1 MNTEQV
7 INTAWKMS
15 KYGVFLIPIFPHSY
29 WTWRDTPYL
38 SVFSPN
44 AGKYGLEKAPYLDTF
59 HVVQRY
65 FTPTLKRKDY
75 NVIIDARF
83 LDQPIRNDK
92 KIYENIRKLISGQGD
107 DYTTG
112 CLIYYPYF
120 KKNFNADSNR
130 LE

>member
-15 KYGVFLIPIFPHSY
+15 KYGVFLTTIFPHSY

-92 KIYENIRKLISGQGD
+92 KIYENIRKLISG
-107 DYTTG
+107 
-112 CLIYYPYF
+112 
-120 KKNFNADSNR
+120 
-130 LE
+130 